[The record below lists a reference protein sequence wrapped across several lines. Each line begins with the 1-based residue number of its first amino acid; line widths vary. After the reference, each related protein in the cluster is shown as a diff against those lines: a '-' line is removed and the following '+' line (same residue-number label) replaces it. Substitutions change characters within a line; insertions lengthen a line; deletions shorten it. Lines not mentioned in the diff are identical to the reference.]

1 MSKSSSFTFE
11 NMSRIGNDSCYIDQT
26 AIQNTQSCNYLL
38 QNYFAQDC
46 SMKNPKDLATS
57 QPCVFYKG
65 GYGSGAGGCN
75 IDDSSLLLIGSTQT
89 NTKCRTDMFQRPFA
103 TVPFLG
109 RGSVCPILE
118 AQIKQGEL
126 STNKR
131 TVTNLMEE
139 SHLKY
144 RTTPLLSSVKDDLE
158 NHGRLLPD
166 NDVRGGIESRNLSR
180 DKR

>member
-1 MSKSSSFTFE
+1 MSQVSSFVFE

-26 AIQNTQSCNYLL
+26 TIQNTQACNYLL

-57 QPCVFYKG
+57 QPSVFYNG
-65 GYGSGAGGCN
+65 GHGSGAGGCN
-75 IDDSSLLLIGSTQT
+75 IDDSSQLLIGSTQT

-109 RGSVCPILE
+109 RGSVCPVLE
-118 AQIKQGEL
+118 SQMKQGEM

-131 TVTNLMEE
+131 TVTNIMET
-139 SHLKY
+139 SQLKY
-144 RTTPLLSSVKDDLE
+144 TTTPLLSSVKQDMD
-158 NHGRLLPD
+158 NHGRMLPD
-166 NDVRGGIESRNLSR
+166 NSTRGGIESRNLAR
-180 DKR
+180 DQR